1 MPATDLI
8 SPYVVS
14 CAGGLVLNKDVFS
27 MSPGEALIL
36 RNFEPDIKGGYRRV
50 NGTELYNTTIVPQG
64 SSTSSFIIDCS
75 IIFNN
80 QIIVARGGDI
90 HRGTT
95 SGSWTSLAT
104 GLGTSTRAYDFEKY
118 NFNGTDKII
127 IATGHSAA
135 QTIDTSWTVDPINAT
150 FGGTA
155 PTNPKFVKAFQNHMF
170 YAGATNP
177 QEVLFSVPF
186 VEDDHRASHGAGS
199 FNVDSEVVGLKV
211 FRNELFVFCTD
222 RIYKLTGTSFTNF
235 SVQEVTRNIGCRDG
249 GSIQEIGG
257 DVIFLAPDGLRTIA
271 GTARIGDV
279 ELGSISR
286 QIQTRID
293 EVILDRVSSLV
304 IRDKSQYRL
313 YYPQTAGG
321 QSSAKGII
329 GVLKSNVNTNQIGFE
344 FSDMIGIKPA
354 CTDSDFISAVETQV
368 FGGFDGYIYKME
380 TGNTFANGTT
390 NNTIV
395 ATYRSPDMVIG
406 DPGLR
411 KYMQRVNLNY
421 EGEGTTIDA
430 ELAIRYDYDSINTPQ
445 PNKIVIQSAGG
456 ASLYGTALYGTA
468 LYGASGTPLIRQT
481 VEGSGFAVAL
491 KIDDRNQADAFSVKG
506 FQLEFTPGGRR

>member
-27 MSPGEALIL
+27 MAPGEALIL

-50 NGTELYNTTIVPQG
+50 NGTVLYNTTPVPTG
-64 SSTSSFIIDCS
+64 SSNLNTIIDCS
-75 IIFNN
+75 IIFNDH
-80 QIIVARGGDI
+80 IIVAKGGDV
-90 HRGTT
+90 HYGTT
-95 SGSWTSLAT
+95 TGSWTNLTT
-104 GLGTSTRAYDFEKY
+104 GLGTSTRPYDFEKY
-118 NFNGTDKII
+118 NFNGTDKVI
-127 IATGHSAA
+127 IATGHSTAF
-135 QTIDTSWTVDPINAT
+135 TIDNSWNVDIINGSE
-150 FGGTA
+150 GGTA

-170 YAGATNP
+170 YAGATNS
-177 QEVLFSVPF
+177 QEVLFSAPF
-186 VEDDHRASHGAGS
+186 SEDDFNAADGAGS
-199 FNVDSEVVGLKV
+199 FKVDSEVVGLKI
-211 FRNELFVFCTD
+211 FRNELFIFCID
-222 RIYKLTGTSFTNF
+222 RIYKLTGSSFVDF
-235 SVQEVTRNIGCRDG
+235 AVQEVTRNIGCRDG

-286 QIQTRID
+286 QIQARID
-293 EVILDRVSSLV
+293 EIELDRVSSLV

-313 YYPQTAGG
+313 YYPTTGG
-321 QSSAKGII
+321 AQGSSKGII
-329 GVLKSNVNTNQIGFE
+329 GVLKSNVNTGQIGFE
-344 FSDMIGIKPA
+344 YSDMIGIKPA
-354 CTDSDFISAVETQV
+354 CADSDFISNVETQV
-368 FGGFDGYIYKME
+368 FGGYDSYIYKME
-380 TGNTFANGTT
+380 VGNTFANGTLDT
-390 NNTIV
+390 TIV
-395 ATYRSPDMVIG
+395 ATYRSPDMVMG

-421 EGEGTTIDA
+421 EGEGTAIDA
-430 ELAIRYDYDSINTPQ
+430 ELAVRYDYDNSGTPQ
-445 PNKIVIQSAGG
+445 PKAISIQSAGG
-456 ASLYGTALYGTA
+456 ASLYGTAIYGTS

>member
-1 MPATDLI
+1 MPTTDLI
-8 SPYVVS
+8 SPFVVS
-14 CAGGLVLNKDVFS
+14 CAGGLTLNKDVFS
-27 MSPGEALIL
+27 MQPGEALIL
-36 RNFEPDIKGGYRRV
+36 QNFEPDIKGGYRRV
-50 NGTELYNTTIVPQG
+50 SGTAQYNTTIVPEG
-64 SSTSSFIIDCS
+64 SSNASLTVDCS
-75 IIFNN
+75 IIFNG

-95 SGSWTSLAT
+95 SGSWTSLTT
-104 GLGTSTRAYDFEKY
+104 GLGTSTRAYDFEKF
-118 NFNGTDKII
+118 NFNGTDKLV

-135 QTIDTSWTVDPINAT
+135 QIINSSFAVDVVNAT
-150 FGGTA
+150 GGGTA
-155 PTNPKFVKAFQNHMF
+155 PSNPKFVKAFQNHMF
-170 YAGATNP
+170 YAGATNS
-177 QEVLFSVPF
+177 QEVIFSVPF
-186 VEDDHRASHGAGS
+186 AEDNFTTGSGAGS
-199 FNVDSEVVGLKV
+199 FKVDSAVVGLKV
-211 FRNELFVFCTD
+211 FRNELIIFCED
-222 RIYKLTGTSFTNF
+222 RIYKLTGTTSSNF
-235 SVQEVTRNIGCRDG
+235 AVQEVTRNIGCRDG

-286 QIQTRID
+286 QIQSRID
-293 EVILDRVSSLV
+293 DIGLNRISSLV

-313 YYPQTAGG
+313 FYPTTAGAQG
-321 QSSAKGII
+321 SSKGVI
-329 GVLKSNVNTNQIGFE
+329 GVLKANVNTGQIGFE
-344 FSDMIGIKPA
+344 FSDMIGIKPS

-368 FGGFDGYIYKME
+368 FGGYDGYVYKME
-380 TGNTFANGTT
+380 VGNTFASGTA

-395 ATYRSPDMVIG
+395 ATYRSPDMVMG

-421 EGEGTTIDA
+421 EGEGTSVNAD
-430 ELAIRYDYDSINTPQ
+430 LAIRYDYDSQDTPQ
-445 PNKIVIQSAGG
+445 PEKITLASPGG
-456 ASLYGTALYGTA
+456 AALYGVA
-468 LYGASGTPLIRQT
+468 LYGSAVYGASGTPLIRQT

>member
-27 MSPGEALIL
+27 MAPGEALIL

-50 NGTELYNTTIVPQG
+50 SGTALYNTTPVPTG
-64 SSTSSFIIDCS
+64 SSNLNTIIDCS
-75 IIFNN
+75 IIFNDH
-80 QIIVARGGDI
+80 IIVAKGGDV
-90 HRGTT
+90 HYGTT
-95 SGSWTSLAT
+95 TGSWTSLTT

-118 NFNGTDKII
+118 NFNGTDKVI

-135 QTIDTSWTVDPINAT
+135 FTIDNSWNVDIINASE
-150 FGGTA
+150 GGTA

-177 QEVLFSVPF
+177 QEVLFSAPF
-186 VEDDHRASHGAGS
+186 SEDDFNTADGAGS
-199 FNVDSEVVGLKV
+199 FKVDSNVVGLRV
-211 FRNELFVFCTD
+211 FRNELFIFCED
-222 RIYKLTGTSFTNF
+222 RIYKLLGSSSADFA
-235 SVQEVTRNIGCRDG
+235 VQEVTRNIGCRDG

-286 QIQTRID
+286 QIQARID
-293 EVILDRVSSLV
+293 EVGLDRITSLV

-313 YYPQTAGG
+313 FYPETNGAQG
-321 QSSAKGII
+321 SSKGII
-329 GVLKSNVNTNQIGFE
+329 GVLKSNVNTGQIGFE
-344 FSDMIGIKPA
+344 YSDMIGIKPA
-354 CTDSDFISAVETQV
+354 CADSDFISNVETQV
-368 FGGFDGYIYKME
+368 FGGYDGYIYKME
-380 TGNTFANGTT
+380 VGNTFANGTST
-390 NNTIV
+390 DTII
-395 ATYRSPDMVIG
+395 ATYRSPDMVLG

-421 EGEGTTIDA
+421 EGEGTTVNAD
-430 ELAIRYDYDSINTPQ
+430 LAVRYDYDSQDTPQ
-445 PNKIVIQSAGG
+445 PNKITLTSAGG
-456 ASLYGTALYGTA
+456 ATLYGTALYGTA

-491 KIDDRNQADAFSVKG
+491 KIDDRNQTDSFSVKG

>member
-8 SPYVVS
+8 SPFVVS
-14 CAGGLVLNKDVFS
+14 CAGGLTLNKDVFS
-27 MSPGEALIL
+27 MQPGEALIL

-50 NGTELYNTTIVPQG
+50 SGTALYNSTIVPQG
-64 SSTSSFIIDCS
+64 SSNTSLVIDCS
-75 IIFNN
+75 IIFNG

-104 GLGTSTRAYDFEKY
+104 GLGTATRAYDFEKY
-118 NFNGTDKII
+118 NFNGTDKLI
-127 IATGHSAA
+127 IATGHSPA
-135 QTIDTSWTVDPINAT
+135 QSIDSSFNVDVINAT
-150 FGGTA
+150 GGGTA

-170 YAGATNP
+170 YAGATNS
-177 QEVLFSVPF
+177 QEVIFSVPF
-186 VEDDHRASHGAGS
+186 VEDNFASASGAGS
-199 FNVDSEVVGLKV
+199 FKVDSAVVGMKV
-211 FRNELFVFCTD
+211 FRNELIIFCED
-222 RIYKLTGTSFTNF
+222 RIYKLTGTSSSNF
-235 SVQEVTRNIGCRDG
+235 AVQEVTRNIGCRDG

-286 QIQTRID
+286 QIQARID
-293 EVILDRVSSLV
+293 EIGLNRISSLV

-313 YYPQTAGG
+313 FYPTTSGSQA
-321 QSSAKGII
+321 SSKGII
-329 GVLKSNVNTNQIGFE
+329 GVLKSNVNTGQIGFE
-344 FSDMIGIKPA
+344 YSDMIGIKPSS
-354 CTDSDFISAVETQV
+354 TDSDFISNVETQV

-380 TGNTFANGTT
+380 TGNTFANGATT
-390 NNTIV
+390 ETIV
-395 ATYRSPDMVIG
+395 ATYRSPDMVMG

-421 EGEGTTIDA
+421 EGEGTSVNAD
-430 ELAIRYDYDSINTPQ
+430 LAVRYDYDSVNTPQ
-445 PNKIVIQSAGG
+445 PNKIAISSPGG
-456 ASLYGTALYGTA
+456 AATYGSSLYGSG

-481 VEGSGFAVAL
+481 VEGSGFAIAL
-491 KIDDRNQADAFSVKG
+491 KIDDRNQADSFSVKG

>member
-1 MPATDLI
+1 MPSTDLI
-8 SPYVVS
+8 SPFVVS
-14 CAGGLVLNKDVFS
+14 CAGGLTLNKDVFS
-27 MSPGEALIL
+27 MQPGEALIL
-36 RNFEPDIKGGYRRV
+36 RNLEPDIKGGYKRV
-50 NGTELYNTTIVPQG
+50 SGTALYNTTIVPQG
-64 SSTSSFIIDCS
+64 TSTSSLVIDCA
-75 IIFNN
+75 IIFNG

-95 SGSWTSLAT
+95 SGSWTSLTT

-118 NFNGTDKII
+118 NFDGTDKII
-127 IATGHSAA
+127 IATGHSPA
-135 QTIDTSWTVDPINAT
+135 QSINSSFAVDVINAT
-150 FGGTA
+150 GGGTA

-177 QEVLFSVPF
+177 QEVLFSAPF
-186 VEDDHRASHGAGS
+186 AEDDFSTADGAGS
-199 FNVDSEVVGLKV
+199 FKVDSEVVGLRV
-211 FRNELFVFCTD
+211 FRNELFIFCVD
-222 RIYKLTGTSFTNF
+222 RIYKLTGTSSADFA
-235 SVQEVTRNIGCRDG
+235 VQEVTRNIGCRDG

-286 QIQTRID
+286 QIQARID
-293 EVILDRVSSLV
+293 EIGLDRISSLV

-313 YYPQTAGG
+313 FYPETNTLQ
-321 QSSAKGII
+321 QSSKGVI
-329 GVLKSNVNTNQIGFE
+329 GVLKSNVNTGQIGFE
-344 FSDMIGIKPA
+344 YSDMIGIKPA
-354 CTDSDFISAVETQV
+354 CTDSDFISGTETQV
-368 FGGFDGYIYKME
+368 FGGYDGYIYKME
-380 TGNTFANGTT
+380 VGNTFANGTST
-390 NNTIV
+390 NTIV
-395 ATYRSPDMVIG
+395 ATYRSPDMVLG

-421 EGEGTTIDA
+421 EGEGTAVDA
-430 ELAIRYDYDSINTPQ
+430 ELAVRYDYDSSNTPQ
-445 PNKIVIQSAGG
+445 PNKISIQSAGG
-456 ASLYGTALYGTA
+456 SSIYGTSVYGTS

-491 KIDDRNQADAFSVKG
+491 KIDDTNQADAFSVKG

>member
-27 MSPGEALIL
+27 MAPGEALIL

-50 NGTELYNTTIVPQG
+50 SGTALYNSTIIPTG
-64 SSTSSFIIDCS
+64 SSNLNTVVDCS
-75 IIFNN
+75 IIFNDN
-80 QIIVARGGDI
+80 IVVAMGGDI
-90 HRGTT
+90 HYGTT
-95 SGSWTSLAT
+95 SGSWTTLTT

-135 QTIDTSWTVDPINAT
+135 QTIDTSWTVDPINGT
-150 FGGTA
+150 GGGTA

-170 YAGATNP
+170 YAGATNS
-177 QEVLFSVPF
+177 QEVLFSAPF
-186 VEDDHRASHGAGS
+186 AEDDFNTADGAGS
-199 FNVDSEVVGLKV
+199 FKVDSNVVGLRV
-211 FRNELFVFCTD
+211 FRNELFIFCED
-222 RIYKLTGTSFTNF
+222 RIYKLTGTSSADFA
-235 SVQEVTRNIGCRDG
+235 VQEVTRNIGCRDG

-286 QIQTRID
+286 QIQARID
-293 EVILDRVSSLV
+293 EIGLDRVSSLV

-313 YYPQTAGG
+313 YYPTTGG
-321 QSSAKGII
+321 AQGSAKGII
-329 GVLKSNVNTNQIGFE
+329 GVLKSNVNTGQIGFE
-344 FSDMIGIKPA
+344 FSDMIGIKPSCA
-354 CTDSDFISAVETQV
+354 DSDFINATETQV
-368 FGGFDGYIYKME
+368 FGGYDGYIYKME
-380 TGNTFANGTT
+380 VGNTFANGTA

-395 ATYRSPDMVIG
+395 ATYRSPDMVMG

-421 EGEGTTIDA
+421 EGEGTSVDA
-430 ELAIRYDYDSINTPQ
+430 ELALRYDYDDQNSPQ
-445 PNKIVIQSAGG
+445 PNSISIQSAGG
-456 ASLYGTALYGTA
+456 AALYGTALYGSG